1 MRKQPPTRLLN
12 GSAKKEG
19 DKNLAELL
27 RDRVDILDRVDIMDK
42 GEVEAGEMDEG
53 EDVAE
58 EGVPKSLMAGAPRLQ
73 AESLQWAGHI
83 IRHLTKVASPNEFG
97 CPNFQVSLL

>member
-1 MRKQPPTRLLN
+1 MRKRPLTRRLN
-12 GSAKKEG
+12 GNERKEG
-19 DKNLAELL
+19 DRNLADIL
-27 RDRVDILDRVDIMDK
+27 RDMVDIQDRVDNMDK
-42 GEVEAGEMDEG
+42 GEVEAGEE
-53 EDVAE
+53 EVDVVG

-97 CPNFQVSLL
+97 CPNSQVSLL